1 MSHIIREVHGPE
13 YTDTLRFLNAQAPEV
28 FPTLQQ
34 ESIRKGF
41 WWVAFDEHKSAV
53 GFAGMVAMHPFTSCW
68 YLKRCYV
75 VERARGQGLQRKFL
89 KLREIRAA
97 ELGIR
102 QLVVECPA
110 GSKSEENLV
119 KAEYERVDPE
129 QKWGPEGSAYFS
141 KRIKPRIS

>member
-13 YTDTLRFLNAQAPEV
+13 HTDAIRFLNAQDPL
-28 FPTLQQ
+28 FPSLNADHL
-34 ESIRKGF
+34 KNGF
-41 WWVAFDEHKSAV
+41 WWIAFDEHKSII
-53 GFAGMVAMHPFTSCW
+53 GFAGMVPMHPFTSCW

-75 VERARGQGLQRKFL
+75 IERARGHGLQRKFI
-89 KLREIRAA
+89 KLREVKAA

-119 KAEYERVDPE
+119 KAEYERVHPE
-129 QKWGPEGSAYFS
+129 QTWGAPNSVYFS